1 MTDWVTVV
9 PGESG
14 IQKTAIAL
22 LAVADDPADV
32 QTQKGGAEFLV
43 ASYVADRYN
52 GEHET
57 ASRPRR
63 RASKKEES

>member
-32 QTQKGGAEFLV
+32 QTRRGGTEFAV
-43 ASYVADRYN
+43 APYVADRYN
-52 GEHET
+52 DEREP

-63 RASKKEES
+63 RASKKEGE